1 MGNYTSYLIL
11 FLVSTTIGSLKIIK
25 KYYKIQSL
33 NNFHDSFAHETY
45 NKTDEKEMIVIFK
58 NSKNFLL

>member
-1 MGNYTSYLIL
+1 MGNYTFL

-45 NKTDEKEMIVIFK
+45 NKTDEKIVIFK
-58 NSKNFLL
+58 KSKIFLL

>member
-1 MGNYTSYLIL
+1 MFFSQIIGIGNYGTPE
-11 FLVSTTIGSLKIIK
+11 IIE

-45 NKTDEKEMIVIFK
+45 NKTDEKR
-58 NSKNFLL
+58 NDCNFQEL